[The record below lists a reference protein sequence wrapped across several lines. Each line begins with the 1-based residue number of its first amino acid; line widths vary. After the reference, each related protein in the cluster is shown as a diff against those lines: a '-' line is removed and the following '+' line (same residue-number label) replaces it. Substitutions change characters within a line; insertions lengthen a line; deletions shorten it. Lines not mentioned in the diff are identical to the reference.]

1 VVLAEGLD
9 RAVLQ
14 RREEPVWVGAGA
26 DPLPEASEPAVD
38 GPDRGPFLADADG
51 AAGGGCHA
59 QGLAVG
65 GSTARASQHNDP
77 GLGVARRTP
86 RPTALLPAPSFF
98 GQRVGGYAS
107 ALHTG
112 RCLPLDI
119 PAPPVSL
126 LPRRAKHD
134 LPGARPFPV
143 FDIVAVAGFWQRLT
157 LCVAPVDSGRLR
169 FRWLRTG
176 SRAVG
181 VERGGGSLPS
191 PLGLGGL
198 CLVYVDGY
206 VPGGRSENITP
217 SSPGQSAAA
226 TVERSG

>member
-1 VVLAEGLD
+1 MVSKSLRLEPQTAPDGRPPALIGADVDGRKSLTARGESCRGGAWRSDFILKTGSVD
-9 RAVLQ
+9 ASINVHSITTSRFGHLWHMFCPRQGRLRQRAGDGFAVL
-14 RREEPVWVGAGA
+14 V
-26 DPLPEASEPAVD
+26 
-38 GPDRGPFLADADG
+38 
-51 AAGGGCHA
+51 
-59 QGLAVG
+59 
-65 GSTARASQHNDP
+65 
-77 GLGVARRTP
+77 
-86 RPTALLPAPSFF
+86 
-98 GQRVGGYAS
+98 RVS
-107 ALHTG
+107 RALHTG

-157 LCVAPVDSGRLR
+157 LCVAPVDPGRLR
-169 FRWLRTG
+169 LRWLRTG

-198 CLVYVDGY
+198 CLVYVDG
-206 VPGGRSENITP
+206 
-217 SSPGQSAAA
+217 
-226 TVERSG
+226 